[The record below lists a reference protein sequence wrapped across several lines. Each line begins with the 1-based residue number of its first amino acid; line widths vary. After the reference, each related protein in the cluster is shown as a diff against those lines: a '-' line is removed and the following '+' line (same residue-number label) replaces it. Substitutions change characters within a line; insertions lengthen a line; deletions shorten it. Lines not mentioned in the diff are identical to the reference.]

1 MHEQGGSI
9 GKQRDHR
16 AGGRVLRYLDFGKDG
31 GGVDK
36 VCIPPYDP
44 QEAARNRAQLNRVL
58 ARYGYRLKESGEKKK
73 NTPSAS

>member
-1 MHEQGGSI
+1 MSREVVLVS
-9 GKQRDHR
+9 KQITELED
-16 AGGRVLRYLDFGKDG
+16 GYSVTWDFGKDG

-58 ARYGYRLKESGEKKK
+58 ARYGYQLKESGKTKK

>member
-1 MHEQGGSI
+1 MSMEV
-9 GKQRDHR
+9 
-16 AGGRVLRYLDFGKDG
+16 VLVSKKITELEDGYSVTWDFGKDG

-58 ARYGYRLKESGEKKK
+58 ARYGYRLKETEKAKK
-73 NTPSAS
+73 TTPSAS